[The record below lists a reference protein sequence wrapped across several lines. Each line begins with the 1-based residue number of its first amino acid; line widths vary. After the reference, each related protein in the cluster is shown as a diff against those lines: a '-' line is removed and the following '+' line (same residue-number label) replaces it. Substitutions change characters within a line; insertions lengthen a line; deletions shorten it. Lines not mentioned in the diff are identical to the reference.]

1 MSQWAKV
8 LVTKLDDL
16 SLISSTHRIEI
27 LESVYAFVPSEDRRD
42 GLRMVARWK
51 SSWI

>member
-1 MSQWAKV
+1 MSWWAKV

-16 SLISSTHRIEI
+16 SLIPSTHRIEI
-27 LESVYAFVPSEDRRD
+27 LESVYAFDPSEDQRD

-51 SSWI
+51 TSWI